1 MSDKFR
7 TSKIMITVKVEIDNE
22 IRDIRRIIKFF
33 VFFKL
38 RFRFRVFAFRSDI
51 EKREVT
57 EDPATKVIEIRGR
70 KAIRRREP
78 SQNKKKRVVIKER
91 EPFFKRNEFKVNY
104 KDQRSKNFDLEQ
116 SFTTSMRVK
125 RH

>member
-1 MSDKFR
+1 
-7 TSKIMITVKVEIDNE
+7 MITVKVEIDNE